1 MWSREGDCRSGG
13 RSYEIE
19 ILIMKDRKTNRC
31 RRVVVTGMGV
41 ISPVGNDVPTF
52 WKNILGGVCGIDYIK
67 SIPTDDLPV
76 KIAGEVKNFCP
87 ADYEI
92 EPAFARKQDNFTT
105 YAVAAAWQAM
115 KQSGLV
121 AAADGN
127 IDPYRLGVYI
137 GSGIGGFATQ
147 VHENEKVFREG
158 PKWVS
163 PLFIPTMIAN
173 IAAGNVAIRHNAC
186 GPCLPVVTAC
196 ATSTH
201 AIGEAYRA
209 IKHGYADA
217 IIAGGS
223 EASIL
228 PIGIAGFANARA
240 LSKAENPQY
249 ASLPFNKKR
258 AGFVMAEGAAAL
270 ILEEYDHAVARGAT
284 IFAEVCG
291 YGNTCDAHHVTA
303 PRPDGQTQAAAIR
316 MALEEADYTA
326 ADTLY
331 INAHG
336 TGTPLNDT
344 TETKAF
350 KIALGEEQAHKAHI
364 SSTKGATGHMLG
376 AAGAAEALAAVMA
389 LHDGMV
395 PPTINLDEV
404 DDECDL
410 DYTPNTPVK
419 ADLTIAI
426 SDSLGFGGHNGCV
439 AFRKLA

>member
-1 MWSREGDCRSGG
+1 
-13 RSYEIE
+13 
-19 ILIMKDRKTNRC
+19 MKDTKTNRL

-67 SIPTDDLPV
+67 SIPTDDLSV

-121 AAADGN
+121 AAVDGN

-389 LHDGMV
+389 LNDGVV

-410 DYTPNTPVK
+410 DYTPNAPVK

-439 AFRKLA
+439 AFRKLV